1 MTIESS
7 AAAAADGLPEASFT
21 GGVEGMKVIINRVA
35 RLLDDYFKVDEAV
48 FCYERFDGEMSG
60 PVRRLCF
67 DRGDSVAAIV
77 FNRDR
82 QNVILVEQFRYPAF
96 RKGDGWTVE
105 LVAGVIQVGETAEV
119 TLRRE
124 VREEIGYTID
134 RLHPIANFFL
144 SPGASSERIMLYCAE
159 VTNAGKIAAG
169 GGLAEEGED
178 IRIVELSLSE
188 LRQQLDQARIRDAKT
203 LVGTMWLLDQVRDW
217 ASGEAVRE

>member
-1 MTIESS
+1 M
-7 AAAAADGLPEASFT
+7 
-21 GGVEGMKVIINRVA
+21 
-35 RLLDDYFKVDEAV
+35 
-48 FCYERFDGEMSG
+48 
-60 PVRRLCF
+60 
-67 DRGDSVAAIV
+67 
-77 FNRDR
+77 
-82 QNVILVEQFRYPAF
+82 LVEQFRYPAF

-134 RLHPIANFFL
+134 RLHPIASFFP
-144 SPGASSERIMLYCAE
+144 SPGVSSERIMLYCAE

-203 LVGTMWLLDQVRDW
+203 LVGTMWLLHQVRDW
-217 ASGEAVRE
+217 ASGEAAHE